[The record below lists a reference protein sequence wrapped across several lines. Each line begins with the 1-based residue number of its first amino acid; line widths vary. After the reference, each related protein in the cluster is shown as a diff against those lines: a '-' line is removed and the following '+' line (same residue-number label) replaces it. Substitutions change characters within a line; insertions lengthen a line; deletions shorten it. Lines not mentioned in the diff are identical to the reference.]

1 MPRSGP
7 RAASRLERQIAQLS
21 KVVLEGQ
28 KEQKEMRRELRQGQ
42 KEMRRELRKEASE
55 LQAQGVKAVIQLQK
69 QGAQVVKQ
77 ILSLGDQKFDEVQGE
92 LATMQGEL
100 ATMNQTFTE
109 VKTEL
114 TGLNSKLDRVLQQTS
129 KGQVEEG
136 ETKMRLAKLE
146 TKERLNTMRL
156 QNVLHFDPSACPRI
170 KAVRLVR

>member
-55 LQAQGVKAVIQLQK
+55 LQAQGVKAVIQLQE
-69 QGAQVVKQ
+69 QGAQVVKKL
-77 ILSLGDQKFDEVQGE
+77 LSWGDQKFDEVQGE

-100 ATMNQTFTE
+100 GTMNQTFTE

>member
-1 MPRSGP
+1 MPHHKTRV
-7 RAASRLERQIAQLS
+7 ERQIAQLS

-42 KEMRRELRKEASE
+42 KGMRRELRKEAGE

-129 KGQVEEG
+129 KGQVEED

-146 TKERLNTMRL
+146 TKEHLNTMRL
-156 QNVLHFDPSACPRI
+156 QNVLPF
-170 KAVRLVR
+170 